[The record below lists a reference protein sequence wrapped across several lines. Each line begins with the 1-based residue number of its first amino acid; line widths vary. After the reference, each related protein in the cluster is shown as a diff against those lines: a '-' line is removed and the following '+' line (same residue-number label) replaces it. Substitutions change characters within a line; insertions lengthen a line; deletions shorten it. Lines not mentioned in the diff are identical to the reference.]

1 MGIFEQ
7 GFDNSSFE
15 VWWNTKP
22 DNNVQRV
29 TVGKRGWG
37 IKGQPV
43 EGGPGAGM
51 PKTRCL
57 CEPSIVTKHQHDNM
71 INQNQAAY
79 RHWPKQSHTTATC
92 LEGLCCKACRWL
104 TAKLEVKQI

>member
-43 EGGPGAGM
+43 EGGPRAGI
-51 PKTRCL
+51 PET
-57 CEPSIVTKHQHDNM
+57 H
-71 INQNQAAY
+71 A
-79 RHWPKQSHTTATC
+79 
-92 LEGLCCKACRWL
+92 
-104 TAKLEVKQI
+104 